1 MASFISSVAGAF
13 VNEFVRAVE
22 PDVSARERDKFAT
35 RFKEWASDYRS
46 YSITILAVGT
56 ITAVGTVLAAPIA
69 SVVVLAVTA
78 AGVYFTESMAKYFD
92 KMKKIFKEPSNF
104 ISRPGQ
110 NPQELIDHLAYEKGC
125 ENLPFFVRS
134 YVETFLH

>member
-1 MASFISSVAGAF
+1 MASFISSVAGAL

-22 PDVSARERDKFAT
+22 PDVSARERHKFAE
-35 RFKEWASDYRS
+35 RFKDWASDYRS
-46 YSITILAVGT
+46 YSIVVLAVGT
-56 ITAVGTVLAAPIA
+56 ITALGAVLAAPIA
-69 SVVVLAVTA
+69 SVVILGVTA

-92 KMKKIFKEPSNF
+92 KMKKIFQEPSNF
-104 ISRPGQ
+104 VCRPGQ
-110 NPQELIDHLAYEKGC
+110 SPQDLIDHLAYEKGT